1 MKREVIVTGKTI
13 EEAVEAAVRELGAP
27 SAEKI
32 SYTVLEE
39 PKRGLFGIGAAPAKI
54 SATYTAGGAEVAL
67 EFVKKIVA
75 DMGIEA
81 AVRLEDRGEGD
92 VRINIEGNGVG
103 VLIGHHGETLDA
115 LQYLANLA
123 ANRKGSGRGENMSR

>member
-67 EFVKKIVA
+67 EFVKKLLPIWGLRPQSA
-75 DMGIEA
+75 W
-81 AVRLEDRGEGD
+81 RTGER
-92 VRINIEGNGVG
+92 VMFESI
-103 VLIGHHGETLDA
+103 
-115 LQYLANLA
+115 
-123 ANRKGSGRGENMSR
+123 